1 MTGTSLDESGVAAPS
16 TVGLTRGRWRSGNGF
31 LLAALG
37 SAVGLGNIWRFSYVA
52 GENGG
57 GAFLIVYMVVVF
69 LVGVPLLLGELAVGR
84 TTQRESA
91 AAFEALAPA
100 SRWRHLGWLGVIVA
114 GLILSYY
121 CVIAGWVLK
130 YLWVHGSGSTQG
142 LAAGGFPTGFRNFI
156 AHPVEP
162 IAWQF
167 AAMLLTTAV
176 VAAGVERGIETVSK
190 WLMPVLGLLMVGL
203 ALHSITMPG
212 FQRGVDFLFRPD
224 WIALARPEV
233 YLAALGQ
240 AFFSIGLAMG
250 VMVTYG
256 SYVDQ
261 DRRLPRAAAAVAIGD
276 SFFAVM
282 GGLVIFPAVF
292 SFGLDPA
299 QGPALAFVVLP
310 EVFSS
315 MAGGAWIG
323 AAFFALLAIAA
334 LTSAVSLLEVSV
346 ASAMHHFGWSRVRAS
361 LSLGGLIFLLGTPAS
376 LGFGPWAGTTFLG
389 GRAILDALD
398 FVAADILLPLNGLL
412 IAVFLGWVWKR
423 HEALQACGLPAD
435 PLGRL
440 WRFNL
445 RYVVPLLVLLV
456 LAQSVLR
463 A

>member
-1 MTGTSLDESGVAAPS
+1 MGTSRGETGAGAPS
-16 TVGLTRGRWRSGNGF
+16 TVGPTRGRWRSGSGF

-37 SAVGLGNIWRFSYVA
+37 SAIGLGNIWRFSYVA

-57 GAFLIVYMVVVF
+57 GTFLIIYMAVVF
-69 LVGVPLLLGELAVGR
+69 LVGIPLLLGELALGR
-84 TTQRESA
+84 SAQRESA

-100 SRWRHLGWLGVIVA
+100 SRWGYLGWLGVIVA
-114 GLILSYY
+114 GLILAYY
-121 CVIAGWVLK
+121 GVIAGWVLK
-130 YLWVHGSGSTQG
+130 YLWVHLSGATQS
-142 LAAGGFPTGFRNFI
+142 LAAGGFPTGFRDFI

-167 AAMLLTTAV
+167 AAMLLTTAI
-176 VAAGVERGIETVSK
+176 VALGVDRGIEAVSK
-190 WLMPVLGLLMVGL
+190 WLMPVLGLLMVAL
-203 ALHSITMPG
+203 ALHSVTTPG
-212 FQRGVDFLFRPD
+212 FQRGVEFLFRPD
-224 WIALARPEV
+224 WFALTRPEV

-256 SYVDQ
+256 SYVDR

-276 SFFAVM
+276 SFFAVVA
-282 GGLVIFPAVF
+282 GLVIFPAVF

-310 EVFSS
+310 EVFSA

-323 AAFFALLAIAA
+323 GAFFALLAIAA
-334 LTSAVSLLEVSV
+334 VTSAVSLLEVTV
-346 ASAMHHFGWSRVRAS
+346 AFAMHRFGWSRARAS
-361 LSLGGLIFLLGTPAS
+361 LSLGGLIFLLGTPTS
-376 LGFGPWAGTTFLG
+376 LGFGPWAGITFPG
-389 GRAILDALD
+389 GRAILDAVD
-398 FVAADILLPLNGLL
+398 FIAADILLPLNGLL
-412 IAVFLGWVWKR
+412 IAVFLGWVWQR
-423 HEALQACGLPAD
+423 HEALQACGLPAGL
-435 PLGRL
+435 PGRL

-456 LAQSVLR
+456 LAQGVAR

>member
-1 MTGTSLDESGVAAPS
+1 MPS
-16 TVGLTRGRWRSGNGF
+16 TVGPARGRWRSGSGF

-37 SAVGLGNIWRFSYVA
+37 SAIGLGNIWRFSYVA

-57 GAFLIVYMVVVF
+57 GAFLIVYLAVVF
-69 LVGVPLLLGELAVGR
+69 LVGIPLLLGELALGR
-84 TTQRESA
+84 SAQRESA

-114 GLILSYY
+114 GLILAYY
-121 CVIAGWVLK
+121 GVIAGWVLK
-130 YLWVHGSGSTQG
+130 YLWVHLSGSTQI
-142 LAAGGFPTGFRNFI
+142 LAAAGFPAGFRDFI

-167 AAMLLTTAV
+167 AAMLLTTAI
-176 VAAGVERGIETVSK
+176 VALGVDRGIETVSK
-190 WLMPVLGLLMVGL
+190 WLMPVMGLLMVGL

-224 WIALARPEV
+224 WAALARPEV

-256 SYVDQ
+256 SYVDE
-261 DRRLPRAAAAVAIGD
+261 DRRLPRAAAAIAIGD
-276 SFFAVM
+276 SLFAVM
-282 GGLVIFPAVF
+282 AGLVIFPAVF

-310 EVFSS
+310 EVFTA

-334 LTSAVSLLEVSV
+334 VTSAVSLLEVTV
-346 ASAMHHFGWSRVRAS
+346 AFAMHRFGWSRARAS
-361 LSLGGLIFLLGTPAS
+361 LSLGGLIFVLGIPTS
-376 LGFGPWAGTTFLG
+376 LGYGPWAGITFPG
-389 GRAILDALD
+389 GRAILDAVD
-398 FVAADILLPLNGLL
+398 FIAADVLLPLNGLL

-423 HEALQACGLPAD
+423 HDALQACGLSTG
-435 PLGRL
+435 PLGWL

-456 LAQSVLR
+456 LAQGFVR

>member
-1 MTGTSLDESGVAAPS
+1 MSAETLGQPHGRFGSGS
-16 TVGLTRGRWRSGNGF
+16 GF

-37 SAVGLGNIWRFSYVA
+37 SAIGLGNIWRFSYVA

-57 GAFLIVYMVVVF
+57 GAFLIVYLVVVF
-69 LVGVPLLLGELAVGR
+69 LVGIPLLLGELALGR
-84 TTQRESA
+84 SVQRESA

-100 SRWRHLGWLGVIVA
+100 SRWRHLGLLGVIVA
-114 GLILSYY
+114 ALILAYY

-130 YLWVHGSGSTQG
+130 YLWLHLSGSTQG
-142 LAAGGFPTGFRNFI
+142 LAGVGFSTGFRSFI

-167 AAMLLTTAV
+167 VAMLLTTAIV
-176 VAAGVERGIETVSK
+176 IAGVERGIERVSK

-224 WIALARPEV
+224 WVALTRPEV

-261 DRRLPRAAAAVAIGD
+261 DRHLPRAAAAVALGD

-282 GGLVIFPAVF
+282 GGLIIFPAVF
-292 SFGLDPA
+292 SFGLDPS

-310 EVFSS
+310 EVFSA

-323 AAFFALLAIAA
+323 AAFFALLTIAA
-334 LTSAVSLLEVSV
+334 LTSAVSLLEVTV
-346 ASAMHHFGWSRVRAS
+346 AFAMHRFGWSRARAS
-361 LSLGGLIFLLGTPAS
+361 LGLGGLIFVLGTPAS
-376 LGFGPWAGTTFLG
+376 LGYGPWAGFTLLG
-389 GRAILDALD
+389 GRAVLDAVD

-412 IAVFLGWVWKR
+412 IAIFLGWVWKR
-423 HEALQACGLPAD
+423 QDALEACGLSTGL
-435 PLGRL
+435 LGRL
-440 WRFNL
+440 WRLSL
-445 RYVVPLLVLLV
+445 RYVVPLLVFLV
-456 LAQSVLR
+456 LAQSVVGK
-463 A
+463 

>member
-1 MTGTSLDESGVAAPS
+1 MGAPS
-16 TVGLTRGRWRSGNGF
+16 IGPTHGRWRSGSGF

-37 SAVGLGNIWRFSYVA
+37 SAIGLGNIWRFSYVA

-57 GAFLIVYMVVVF
+57 GAFLVVYMAVVF
-69 LVGVPLLLGELAVGR
+69 LVGIPLLLGELALGR
-84 TTQRESA
+84 STQRESA
-91 AAFEALAPA
+91 AAFEALAPG

-114 GLILSYY
+114 GLILAYY
-121 CVIAGWVLK
+121 GVIAGWVLK
-130 YLWVHGSGSTQG
+130 YLWVHWSGSAQSF
-142 LAAGGFPTGFRNFI
+142 AAGGFPAGFRDFI

-162 IAWQF
+162 VAWQF

-176 VAAGVERGIETVSK
+176 VALGVDRGIETVSK
-190 WLMPVLGLLMVGL
+190 WLMPVLGLLMVAL
-203 ALHSITMPG
+203 ALHSISMPG
-212 FQRGVDFLFRPD
+212 FQRGVEFLFRPD
-224 WIALARPEV
+224 WAALTRADV

-256 SYVDQ
+256 SYVDR

-310 EVFSS
+310 EVFSA

-323 AAFFALLAIAA
+323 GAFFALLAIAA
-334 LTSAVSLLEVSV
+334 VTSAVSLLEVTV
-346 ASAMHHFGWSRVRAS
+346 AFAMHRFGWSRARAS
-361 LSLGGLIFLLGTPAS
+361 LSLGGLIFLLGIPAA
-376 LGFGPWAGTTFLG
+376 LGFGPWAGITFPG
-389 GRAILDALD
+389 GRSILDAVD

-423 HEALQACGLPAD
+423 HDALQACGLSAG

-456 LAQSVLR
+456 LAQGVVT

>member
-1 MTGTSLDESGVAAPS
+1 MGTPRGETGVRAPS
-16 TVGLTRGRWRSGNGF
+16 AACPTRGRWRSGSGF

-37 SAVGLGNIWRFSYVA
+37 SAIGLGNIWRFSYVA
-52 GENGG
+52 GESGG
-57 GAFLIVYMVVVF
+57 GAFLIVYAVVVF
-69 LVGVPLLLGELAVGR
+69 LVGIPLLLGELALGR
-84 TTQRESA
+84 SAQRESA

-100 SRWRHLGWLGVIVA
+100 SRWRYLGWLGVIVA
-114 GLILSYY
+114 ALILAYY
-121 CVIAGWVLK
+121 GVIAGWVLK
-130 YLWVHGSGSTQG
+130 YLWMHWSGSTQL
-142 LAAGGFPTGFRNFI
+142 LAAGGFQTGFRDFI
-156 AHPVEP
+156 AQPVEP

-167 AAMLLTTAV
+167 AGMLLTTAI
-176 VAAGVERGIETVSK
+176 VALGVERGIERVSK

-224 WIALARPEV
+224 WAALTRPEI

-282 GGLVIFPAVF
+282 AGLVIFPAVF

-310 EVFSS
+310 EVFAA
-315 MAGGAWIG
+315 MAGGPWIG

-334 LTSAVSLLEVSV
+334 VTSAVSLLEVTV
-346 ASAMHHFGWSRVRAS
+346 AFAMDRFGWPRARAS
-361 LSLGGLIFLLGTPAS
+361 LSLGGLIFVLGIPTS
-376 LGFGPWAGTTFLG
+376 LGFGPWSGITFLG
-389 GRAILDALD
+389 GRDILDALD
-398 FVAADILLPLNGLL
+398 FIAADILLPLNGLL
-412 IAVFLGWVWKR
+412 IAVFVGWVWKR
-423 HEALQACGLPAD
+423 RDALQACGLSAG
-435 PLGRL
+435 PLAWL
-440 WRFNL
+440 WRFIV
-445 RYVVPLLVLLV
+445 RYVVPLLVSLV
-456 LAQSVLR
+456 LAQGFVR